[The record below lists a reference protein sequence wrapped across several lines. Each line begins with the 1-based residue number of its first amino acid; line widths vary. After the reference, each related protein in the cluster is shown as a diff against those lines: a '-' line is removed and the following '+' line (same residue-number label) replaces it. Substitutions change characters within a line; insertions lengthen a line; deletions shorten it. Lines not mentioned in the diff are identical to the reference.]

1 MGLPAASQRPRA
13 ASAALTDAMSTAAI
27 AMLTISLTAAD
38 WLSLLTHF
46 MSLSLLAVG
55 GAITVAPDMHRYLV
69 DEAHWLSDAQFTSS
83 IALAQAAPGPNVLFI
98 ALMGWNIGLNAA
110 GGIAL
115 GPQAWGMA
123 LMGMAITMTGI
134 LLPSTTLTFMAAR
147 WGHRNRELRAVRAFK
162 QGMAPIVIAL
172 LVSTGWILA
181 SAHGNPKTDWPLW
194 LLTAIT
200 ALLVW
205 RTKVHLLWL
214 LGAGAVLGGMG
225 FV

>member
-1 MGLPAASQRPRA
+1 MTDPISTVVTT
-13 ASAALTDAMSTAAI
+13 ALSISMTA
-27 AMLTISLTAAD
+27 TD

-69 DEAHWLSDAQFTSS
+69 DETHWLSDAQFTSS
-83 IALAQAAPGPNVLFI
+83 IALAQAAPGPNVLYI

-110 GGIAL
+110 GGIAA
-115 GPQAWGMA
+115 GPQAWTLA
-123 LMGMAITMTGI
+123 LMGMMIAMTGI
-134 LLPSTTLTFMAAR
+134 LLPSTTLAFMATR

-162 QGMAPIVIAL
+162 QGMAPIVIGL
-172 LVSTGWILA
+172 LISTGWILA
-181 SAHGNPKTDWPLW
+181 SAHGNPTTDWPLW

-200 ALLVW
+200 TLLIW
-205 RTKVHLLWL
+205 RTKIHMLWI

-225 FV
+225 GV